1 MQGKKNRVFL
11 IAFSLFVLFAF
22 LTSALVAQGG
32 QPKFSVN
39 QETAN
44 VGEVLEG
51 EDVVYDFV
59 VKNLGTADLEILSV
73 RPG

>member
-1 MQGKKNRVFL
+1 MQGKNNRVFL

-32 QPKFSVN
+32 QPKFSVK
-39 QETAN
+39 QETVN